1 MAQAAPQSA
10 SGYMSDFQKFS
21 SAMTDVLETIPTL
34 AWPESVHTYGK
45 MRTDPQLT
53 AVLNAY
59 TLPLR
64 AAPKYVHPAGCRAEV
79 VQLVSDDLGLPI
91 LGADKE
97 PGPARRRGVD
107 FDEHFR
113 VALLCLIYGH
123 MPFAQQY
130 EIRDGKARLVELAER
145 MPTTITDILTT
156 DDGKLDGVLQFG
168 EKEII
173 PARNLVWYAH
183 EREGSAWQGRS
194 MLRPA
199 YGAWLLKHE
208 MWRVLATS
216 NDRFGMG
223 VPWVEAPL
231 GATDGQI
238 QEAALM
244 TSQMRSGQYSGAAL
258 PFGFK
263 FHLDGM
269 SGGAPNTLDFIRYLD
284 SQMAQ
289 MALASVLNLD
299 ASPNG
304 SRALGDT
311 FVNLMLTALN
321 AVGKQ
326 MSSVLTALAVQ
337 MVTYNWGE
345 DEPVPRIVI
354 GDVGSR
360 PEVTAE
366 AIMGLLS
373 AGAISADPEL
383 ERWARERWNMPDKEV
398 PEETDGPLG
407 PNPRELVEM
416 VQKVYLGVGTV
427 LTVEE
432 ARGML
437 NAAGANLTGPP
448 PTQEVA
454 APPAPAPEPAVPAI
468 AAGHRGYRRSIR
480 AGASTADRRA
490 LSTMEAASGVDPE
503 ALDANWTSTVD
514 ELIKNWSKI
523 SRAQRLELTN
533 QIAAAVD
540 DDRVDGLAELA
551 VDSLSAAEML
561 RDAML
566 TMASDAAKEMKKEA
580 RKQGVSVSGEEI
592 DEDRLSGT
600 ASAVASIMAAGLAGA
615 AGREAIRVWSSG
627 RTGSEVADDVDAH
640 MRDLSDNYLRE
651 QLGGAISAA
660 QNHGRQAVLTAAP
673 PAKYFASEVLDT
685 NTCKKCRDIDGT
697 QFDGQDEAAQAY
709 ASGGY
714 TECLGRLRCRGI
726 VVAVWDD

>member
-1 MAQAAPQSA
+1 MAQVAPQSA
-10 SGYMSDFQKFS
+10 SGYMSDFNQFS
-21 SAMTDVLETIPTL
+21 SAMTDILETIPTL

-64 AAPKYVHPAGCRAEV
+64 AAPKYVHPAGCRPEV

-91 LGADKE
+91 LGADSE
-97 PGPARRRGVD
+97 PGPARRRGID

-113 VALLCLIYGH
+113 IALLCLIFGH
-123 MPFAQQY
+123 MPFAQRY
-130 EIRDGKARLVELAER
+130 EVRDGKLRLIELAER
-145 MPTTITDILTT
+145 MPTTITDIMTT
-156 DDGKLDGVLQFG
+156 DDGKLDGILQFG
-168 EKEII
+168 EKQII
-173 PARNLVWYAH
+173 PVQNLVWYAH

-223 VPWVEAPL
+223 VPWVEAPV

-269 SGGAPNTLDFIRYLD
+269 SGGAPDTLGFIRYLD

-326 MSSVLTALAVQ
+326 MASVLTALSVQ

-345 DEPVPRIVI
+345 EENVPRIVI

-373 AGAISADPEL
+373 AGAITADLKL
-383 ERWARERWNMPDKEV
+383 ERWARERWQMPEKDDTAPIE
-398 PEETDGPLG
+398 
-407 PNPRELVEM
+407 
-416 VQKVYLGVGTV
+416 
-427 LTVEE
+427 
-432 ARGML
+432 
-437 NAAGANLTGPP
+437 P
-448 PTQEVA
+448 PTLDLPASED
-454 APPAPAPEPAVPAI
+454 APLTAPGTAGKQV
-468 AAGHRGYRRSIR
+468 AAGHPGYRRTIK
-480 AGASTADRRA
+480 ASADRRA
-490 LSTMEAASGVDPE
+490 LSSMEAASGVDPE
-503 ALDANWTSTVD
+503 ALDANWTDTVD

-551 VDSLSAAEML
+551 VDSLSAAELL

-566 TMASDAAKEMKKEA
+566 AMASDAAKEMKKEA
-580 RKQGVSVSGEEI
+580 RKQGVSVSGEVI

-627 RTGSEVADDVDAH
+627 RTGAEVADDVDSH
-640 MRDLSDNYLRE
+640 MRDLGDGYLRE

-685 NTCKKCRDIDGT
+685 NTCKKCRSIDGT
-697 QFDGQDEAAQAY
+697 QFEGQDEAAQAY

>member
-1 MAQAAPQSA
+1 MAQSAPLSA
-10 SGYMSDFQKFS
+10 QGYMSDFQRFNTALS
-21 SAMTDVLETIPTL
+21 DILETIPTL
-34 AWPESVHTYGK
+34 VWPESIHTYGK

-64 AAPKYVHPAGCRAEV
+64 AAPKHVHPAGCRREV
-79 VQLVSDDLGLPI
+79 VQMVSDDLGLPI
-91 LGADKE
+91 LGEDKE

-113 VALLCLIYGH
+113 IALLCLIFGH
-123 MPFAQQY
+123 MPFAQRY
-130 EIRDGKARLVELAER
+130 EIRDGQARLTELAER

-156 DDGKLDGVLQFG
+156 DDGKLDGILQFG
-168 EKEII
+168 AKDSI
-173 PARNLVWYAH
+173 PSNQLVWYAH

-223 VPWVEAPL
+223 VPWVEAPQ

-244 TSQMRSGQYSGAAL
+244 TSQMRSGQYSGASL
-258 PFGFK
+258 PYGFK

-269 SGGAPNTLDFIRYLD
+269 SGGAPDTLAFIRYLD

-311 FVNLMLTALN
+311 FVNLMLTSLN
-321 AVGKQ
+321 AVGKE
-326 MSSVLTALAVQ
+326 MGSVLTKLAVQ
-337 MVTYNWGE
+337 MVTYNFGE

-373 AGAISADPEL
+373 AGAIVADPDL
-383 ERWARERWNMPDKEV
+383 EAWVRERWQMPEKAE
-398 PEETDGPLG
+398 
-407 PNPRELVEM
+407 
-416 VQKVYLGVGTV
+416 
-427 LTVEE
+427 
-432 ARGML
+432 
-437 NAAGANLTGPP
+437 
-448 PTQEVA
+448 
-454 APPAPAPEPAVPAI
+454 APEPVPAPVPPVVDPMQDPSAQDPMPVPEPM
-468 AAGHRGYRRSIR
+468 AAGHPGYRRSLR
-480 AGASTADRRA
+480 AAAADRRA
-490 LSTMEAASGVDPE
+490 LNTMEAASGVDPE
-503 ALDANWTSTVD
+503 ALDANWTDTVD

-523 SRAQRLELTN
+523 SRAQRQELTD

-540 DDRVDGLAELA
+540 DDKVDGLAALA
-551 VDSLSAAEML
+551 VDSTDAALLL
-561 RDAML
+561 REAML
-566 TMASDAAKEMKKEA
+566 AMASDAAKEMKKEA

-592 DEDRLSGT
+592 DTERLGGV
-600 ASAVASIMAAGLAGA
+600 ASAVTSIMAAGIAGA

-627 RTGSEVADDVDAH
+627 RTGAEVADDVDAH
-640 MRDLSDNYLRE
+640 MRDLGDSYLRL
-651 QLGGAISAA
+651 QLGGAVSTA

-685 NTCKKCRDIDGT
+685 NTCKKCRAIDGNE
-697 QFDGQDEAAQAY
+697 FESMDEAAQAY

-726 VVAVWDD
+726 VVAVWND

>member
-1 MAQAAPQSA
+1 MAPGAPQIA
-10 SGYMSDFQKFS
+10 AGYMSDFQKFS
-21 SAMTDVLETIPTL
+21 SAMSDILETIPTL
-34 AWPESVHTYGK
+34 VWPESIHTYGK

-64 AAPKYVHPAGCRAEV
+64 SAPKYVHPAGCRPEV
-79 VQLVSDDLGLPI
+79 VQLISDDLGLPI
-91 LGADKE
+91 LGEDKE

-113 VALLCLIYGH
+113 IALLCLIFGH

-130 EIRDGKARLVELAER
+130 ELREGKLRLIKLAER
-145 MPTTITDILTT
+145 MPTTLTDILTT
-156 DDGKLDGVLQFG
+156 DDGELDGVLQFG
-168 EKEII
+168 EKAPI
-173 PARNLVWYAH
+173 PVRELVWYAH

-244 TSQMRSGQYSGAAL
+244 TSQMRSGQYSGASL

-269 SGGAPNTLDFIRYLD
+269 SGGAPDTLAFIRYLD

-321 AVGKQ
+321 AVGKE
-326 MSSVLTALAVQ
+326 MGSVLTKLAVQ

-345 DEPVPRIVI
+345 DEPVPRIII

-373 AGAISADPEL
+373 AGAITADPEL
-383 ERWARERWNMPDKEV
+383 EAWARERWQMPDKADV
-398 PEETDGPLG
+398 PEP
-407 PNPRELVEM
+407 V
-416 VQKVYLGVGTV
+416 
-427 LTVEE
+427 
-432 ARGML
+432 
-437 NAAGANLTGPP
+437 
-448 PTQEVA
+448 
-454 APPAPAPEPAVPAI
+454 APPAPVLPPQDPAVPVPAPV
-468 AAGHRGYRRSIR
+468 AAGHPGYRRSLK
-480 AGASTADRRA
+480 ASADRRA
-490 LSTMEAASGVDPE
+490 LTTMEAASGVDPE

-523 SRAQRLELTN
+523 SRAQRQELTD

-540 DDRVDGLAELA
+540 DDQVDGLAALA
-551 VDSLSAAEML
+551 VDSADAAVLL

-566 TMASDAAKEMKKEA
+566 AMARDAAKEMKKEA
-580 RKQGVSVSGEEI
+580 RKQGVSVSGEDI
-592 DEDRLSGT
+592 DTERLGGIG
-600 ASAVASIMAAGLAGA
+600 SAVASIMAAGLAGA

-627 RTGSEVADDVDAH
+627 RTGAEVADDVDAH
-640 MRDLSDNYLRE
+640 MRDLGDGYLRE

-673 PAKYFASEVLDT
+673 PGKYFASEVLDS
-685 NTCKKCRDIDGT
+685 NTCKKCRAIDGNE
-697 QFDGQDEAAQAY
+697 FGSMDEAAQAY

>member
-10 SGYMSDFQKFS
+10 SGYMSDFQRFS
-21 SAMTDVLETIPTL
+21 SALSDILETIPTL
-34 AWPESVHTYGK
+34 VWPESIHTYGK

-64 AAPKYVHPAGCRAEV
+64 AAPKHVHPAGCRPEV
-79 VQLVSDDLGLPI
+79 VQMVSDDLGLPI

-113 VALLCLIYGH
+113 IALLCLIFGH
-123 MPFAQQY
+123 MPFAQRY
-130 EIRDGKARLVELAER
+130 ELRDGLLRLVELAER

-156 DDGKLDGVLQFG
+156 DDGKLDGILQFG
-168 EKEII
+168 EKAMI
-173 PARNLVWYAH
+173 PVNNLVWYAH

-223 VPWVEAPL
+223 VPWVEAPI
-231 GATDGQI
+231 GATDAQV

-244 TSQMRSGQYSGAAL
+244 SSQMRSGQYSGAGL

-269 SGGAPNTLDFIRYLD
+269 TGGAPDTLGFIRYLD

-311 FVNLMLTALN
+311 FVNLMLTSLN

-337 MVTYNWGE
+337 MVTYNFGE

-366 AIMGLLS
+366 AIMGLLG
-373 AGAISADPEL
+373 AGAITADPEL
-383 ERWARERWNMPDKEV
+383 EAWARERWQMPDKAEV
-398 PEETDGPLG
+398 PEPV
-407 PNPRELVEM
+407 PV
-416 VQKVYLGVGTV
+416 
-427 LTVEE
+427 
-432 ARGML
+432 
-437 NAAGANLTGPP
+437 PP
-448 PTQEVA
+448 VVPEVV
-454 APPAPAPEPAVPAI
+454 PAVPVI
-468 AAGHRGYRRSIR
+468 AAGHHGYRRSIK
-480 AGASTADRRA
+480 AGTGTADRRA
-490 LSTMEAASGVDPE
+490 LTTMEAASGMDPD
-503 ALDANWTSTVD
+503 ALDANWTDTVD

-523 SRAQRLELTN
+523 SRAQRRELTD

-561 RDAML
+561 RDAMVA
-566 TMASDAAKEMKKEA
+566 MSRDAAKEMKKEA

-592 DEDRLSGT
+592 DTERLGGV

-615 AGREAIRVWSSG
+615 AGREAIRVWSTG
-627 RTGSEVADDVDAH
+627 RTGAEVADDVDAH
-640 MRDLSDNYLRE
+640 MRDLSDTYLKE

-685 NTCKKCRDIDGT
+685 GTCKKCRAIDGNE
-697 QFDGQDEAAQAY
+697 FDSMDEAAQAY